1 MSAEQPDLG
10 SCVKQI
16 STIRELA
23 FIVFPR
29 QNPTGPRYNR
39 ASKNSNWNRSAKHIY
54 GGQSHRPKIQIIVNT
69 SCDR

>member
-1 MSAEQPDLG
+1 MCQTDIDNQRIG
-10 SCVKQI
+10 FK
-16 STIRELA
+16 

-29 QNPTGPRYNR
+29 QNPTGPRYNK

-69 SCDR
+69 GCDR

>member
-1 MSAEQPDLG
+1 M
-10 SCVKQI
+10 
-16 STIRELA
+16 RELA

-29 QNPTGPRYNR
+29 QNPTGPRYNK

-69 SCDR
+69 GCDR